1 MLYVYGVTR
10 SGREHPAAAGLGSPP
25 EQVRLIES
33 GPIAAAVSEL
43 PEDYVLQ
50 DEDARAHLQVLIGLL
65 ADGPVLPIRM
75 GTVAPDEDAVRS
87 DMLEPAQDELT
98 SRLDSIEGFIEL
110 HVDADDDEPASIA
123 AVAESA
129 GPRPGPGADLAS
141 RIEFGE
147 EIAGLL
153 IDYRRGLAEKI
164 VEELRPLAQRDTP
177 RSTVRSAEDPTLR
190 WAFLVAQD
198 DLPRF
203 DAAVAAVRT
212 EHPELAIRYA
222 GPLPPSHFVD
232 GQPSTDAP
240 DPTTDSFQSQ
250 GAWGWDG

>member
-10 SGREHPAAAGLGSPP
+10 SGREQPAAAGLGSPP
-25 EQVRLIES
+25 EQVRLLES

-43 PEDYVLQ
+43 PDDYVLQ

-75 GTVAPDEDAVRS
+75 GTVAPGEAAVRNEVL
-87 DMLEPAQDELT
+87 DAAQAELAG
-98 SRLDSIEGFIEL
+98 RLDSIDGLVEL
-110 HVDADDDEPASIA
+110 HVDADDEERASIA
-123 AVAESA
+123 AVAELA
-129 GPRPGPGADLAS
+129 GPRPGPGSDLAS
-141 RIEFGE
+141 RIQFGE

-153 IDYRRGLAEKI
+153 VDYRRRLAEEI
-164 VEELRPLAQRDTP
+164 VDELRPLARRDTP
-177 RSTVRSAEDPTLR
+177 RSALNSAEDPMLR

-203 DAAVAAVRT
+203 DAAVAAIRT

-232 GQPSTDAP
+232 GRPSTEEQET
-240 DPTTDSFQSQ
+240 TTDRFQSQ
-250 GAWGWDG
+250 GAWGWDA